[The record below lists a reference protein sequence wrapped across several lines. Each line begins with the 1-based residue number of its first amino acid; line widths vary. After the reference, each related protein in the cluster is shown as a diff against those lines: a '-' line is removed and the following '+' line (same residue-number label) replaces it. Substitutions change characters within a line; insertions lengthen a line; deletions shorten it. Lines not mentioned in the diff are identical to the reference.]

1 MSDEYNNTN
10 EEMENGSLNE
20 NQNENKET
28 RQEPGEIPTP
38 ENPCYARSYKKEE
51 AGSDDMKI
59 EEPKMEEQKQEEK
72 KEYQPYQFSAP
83 NQPQQPK
90 KKKQSSG
97 LAKKLGMTA
106 AVAAVFGFVA
116 GGVFLGVNYV
126 GNEVVRP
133 EKVQID
139 NTPVTDGKTVEG
151 ADAINNIETT
161 GNTVADVAKNVMP
174 SIVAITGISIQ
185 EIPNY
190 FGFGVQAQTVPSS
203 GSGIIVGQ
211 NDEELLIATNNHVV
225 ADTESIT
232 VCFTNQDGTAAST
245 GENNLEDTAATDE
258 NSTDLEAGTAVEAQI
273 TGTDADND

>member
-10 EEMENGSLNE
+10 EEMENESLNE

-72 KEYQPYQFSAP
+72 KEYQPYQFFAP

-97 LAKKLGMTA
+97 FAKKLGMTA
-106 AVAAVFGFVA
+106 AVAAVFGLVA

-126 GNEVVRP
+126 GNEVMGP

-211 NDEELLIATNNHVV
+211 NE
-225 ADTESIT
+225 
-232 VCFTNQDGTAAST
+232 
-245 GENNLEDTAATDE
+245 
-258 NSTDLEAGTAVEAQI
+258 
-273 TGTDADND
+273 